1 MLRNRINEAILSN
14 LKWPFLQNL
23 MRLMCKLTLAAL
35 MAVIG
40 LLGHFLKNN
49 EGKDYNSLGNP
60 RQPLMTFVGHFWL
73 FSLFINVAQTYLQVN
88 LDNL

>member
-1 MLRNRINEAILSN
+1 
-14 LKWPFLQNL
+14 
-23 MRLMCKLTLAAL
+23 

-88 LDNL
+88 LGNL

>member
-1 MLRNRINEAILSN
+1 
-14 LKWPFLQNL
+14 
-23 MRLMCKLTLAAL
+23 

-60 RQPLMTFVGHFWL
+60 RQPLMTFAGHFLAFWP
-73 FSLFINVAQTYLQVN
+73 FLQM
-88 LDNL
+88 LLRLIYRLT